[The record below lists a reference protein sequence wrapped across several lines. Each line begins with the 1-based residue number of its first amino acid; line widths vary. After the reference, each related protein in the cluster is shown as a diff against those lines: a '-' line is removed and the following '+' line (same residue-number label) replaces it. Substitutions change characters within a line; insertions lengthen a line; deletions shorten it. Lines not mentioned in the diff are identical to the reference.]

1 MSHSDGVVKFIRG
14 AAVGDSADVPD
25 AELVRRFAAAGD
37 EAAFRALVARYGPL
51 VWGVCR
57 RLVRDRH
64 DAEDAFQAT
73 LLVFARK
80 ASGLRADAPVGGWLH
95 AVAWR
100 VAARVRSAR
109 RAEPIAVEAPDA
121 RLDPLAELTV
131 REAEAALHDEL
142 ARLPDKYRAPLV
154 LCGLDGLSRDEAAA
168 RLGWS
173 TNRVKHGL
181 EQGRE
186 RLRAR
191 LARRG
196 IALGVPLLT
205 GLLASPA
212 GAVPPALAEAAVHLA
227 IGEVPSAAIH
237 SLANGVTRTML
248 VAKWKWAVLC
258 VTAVALAGGGALA
271 AIPRPAPEVK
281 PLAGPAPLPEP
292 LSIRAAPPEPKPKP
306 EPKAE
311 PPKFPGDLAIEY
323 LSAIANNMPEKAL
336 KMGDDLAKHIREVQN
351 AGTTPTDLSLV
362 MLNDLRTMAVTK
374 RAKLKRAPNAD
385 PTDEHIIVEVQRDD
399 VKSPWR
405 VRGNDVSD
413 EKKVQREVGH
423 YLAGEFNERPKPK
436 KAAEKPD
443 DLKAREVPSPWHVAD
458 EFLASAF
465 ADKTADALK
474 LTVPGTISEKK
485 VGELKGA
492 GEAGKPVAVLLAS
505 TRMEVAYEL
514 RPREEGV
521 TKPMYLVLML
531 TRKGDEPW
539 RVKDIDVRD
548 RDRLYER
555 VVLYLAGRYDTPP
568 AKK

>member
-14 AAVGDSADVPD
+14 AAVGDSANVPD
-25 AELVRRFAAAGD
+25 AELVRRFATAGD

-57 RLVRDRH
+57 RLVRDQH

-109 RAEPIAVEAPDA
+109 RAEPASIEAPDPA
-121 RLDPLAELTV
+121 PGPLTELTV

-154 LCGLDGLSRDEAAA
+154 LCCLDGLSRDEAAA

-173 TNRVKHGL
+173 ANRVKHGL

-196 IALGVPLLT
+196 VALGVPLMT

-212 GAVPPALAEAAVHLA
+212 SAVPPALAEAATRLA
-227 IGEVPSAAIH
+227 IGEMPSAAIH

-248 VAKWKWAVLC
+248 VAKWKWTVLC
-258 VTAVALAGGGALA
+258 VAAVALAGGGALA

-281 PLAGPAPLPEP
+281 PLAGPVRPPEP
-292 LSIRAAPPEPKPKP
+292 LAARVAAPEPKP
-306 EPKAE
+306 EPKPE
-311 PPKFPGDLAIEY
+311 PHKFPGDLAIEY

-336 KMGDDLAKHIREVQN
+336 KMGDDLAKHVREIQN
-351 AGTTPTDLSLV
+351 AGATPTDLSLV

-405 VRGNDVSD
+405 VRGNDVSN
-413 EKKVQREVGH
+413 EKQVQREVGH

-458 EFLASAF
+458 EFLALAL

-474 LTVPGTISEKK
+474 LVVPGTISEKK

-492 GEAGKPVAVLLAS
+492 GDIGKPVAVMLAS
-505 TRMEVAYEL
+505 TRMEVAYVL
-514 RPREEGV
+514 RPREEGFTV
-521 TKPMYLVLML
+521 PMYLVLML
-531 TRKGDEPW
+531 TRKGEDPW
-539 RVKDIDVRD
+539 RVKDIDARD
-548 RDRLYER
+548 HERLYER